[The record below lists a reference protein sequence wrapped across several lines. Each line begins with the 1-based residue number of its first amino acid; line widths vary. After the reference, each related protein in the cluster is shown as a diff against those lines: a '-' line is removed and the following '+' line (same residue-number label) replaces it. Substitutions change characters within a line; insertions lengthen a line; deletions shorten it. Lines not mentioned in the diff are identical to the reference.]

1 MAEKS
6 VKRTTTELDPMFYI
20 PEGVDEFVYDDRD
33 FDYDA
38 SAAEESIDDSFVVD
52 DGDADYFDGPATP
65 EIVEVISQTIRTTAA
80 GNQVVDLVVEVED
93 LPGLSKYEFR
103 VTKI

>member
-6 VKRTTTELDPMFYI
+6 VKRTTTELDPMFFI
-20 PEGVDEFVYDDRD
+20 PEGVDEFIYHDRETTYETSQEETGDD
-33 FDYDA
+33 F
-38 SAAEESIDDSFVVD
+38 FVTD

-65 EIVEVISQTIRTTAA
+65 EIIEVVSQTIRTTAA

-93 LPGLSKYEFR
+93 LAGLSKYEFR